1 MLLSNA
7 VKDGITLSGKKLVID
22 LGKDALLNL
31 GSALIDFSG
40 KGNKGDIINEI
51 NKLAASGM

>member
-40 KGNKGDIINEI
+40 KGKFMD
-51 NKLAASGM
+51 K